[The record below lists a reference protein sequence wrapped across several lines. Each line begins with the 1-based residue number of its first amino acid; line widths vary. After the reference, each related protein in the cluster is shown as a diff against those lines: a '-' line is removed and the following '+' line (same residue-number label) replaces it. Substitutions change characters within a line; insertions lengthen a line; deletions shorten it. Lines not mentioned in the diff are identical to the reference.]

1 MLCADGELVSAGQEA
16 PLTVFLHL
24 KIDRGIDAIFGE
36 VPASIFSPFP
46 VKSEYWYS
54 IPVDK

>member
-1 MLCADGELVSAGQEA
+1 MLYADGGLVSPGQEA

-24 KIDRGIDAIFGE
+24 KIDRGIDAMFGE
-36 VPASIFSPFP
+36 VPASMFSQFP